1 MKIKPLF
8 DRIVL
13 KPAKL
18 ESSQKSM
25 IITDLTD
32 EKPEIAEVYE
42 LGTGGFIDGNE
53 IKFEVKIGD
62 KVIFNKFAS
71 SEFSF
76 NNTTYILIKQ
86 VDILAIIS
94 EN

>member
-1 MKIKPLF
+1 MNIKPLF
-8 DRIVL
+8 DRVVL
-13 KPAKL
+13 KPTKL
-18 ESSQKSM
+18 ESSPKSM

-32 EKPEIAEVYE
+32 EKPEVAEVYE

-53 IKFEVKIGD
+53 IKFEVKVGD

-76 NNTTYILIKQ
+76 DNSTYILIKQ

-94 EN
+94 ED

>member
-8 DRIVL
+8 DRVVL

-18 ESSQKSM
+18 ETQSKNI

-32 EKPEIAEVYE
+32 EKPEVAEVVE

-53 IKFEVKIGD
+53 IKFQVKVGN

-71 SEFSF
+71 SEFTF
-76 NNTTYILIKQ
+76 DNETYILLKQ
-86 VDILAIIS
+86 VDIVAIIS
-94 EN
+94 EK